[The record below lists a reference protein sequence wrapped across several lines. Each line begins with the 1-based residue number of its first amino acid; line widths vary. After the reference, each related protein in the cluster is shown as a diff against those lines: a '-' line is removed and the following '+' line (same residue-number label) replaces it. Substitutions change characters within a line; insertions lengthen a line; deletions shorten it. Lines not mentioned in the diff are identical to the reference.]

1 MNLARSCGLECLH
14 QCQHLKLYNFSS
26 SFSISSS
33 NIYEV
38 NEVSRDR
45 YNLILKRFMDLT
57 IKFQSDL
64 A

>member
-1 MNLARSCGLECLH
+1 MNLASLCGLECLH

-26 SFSISSS
+26 SFSIS